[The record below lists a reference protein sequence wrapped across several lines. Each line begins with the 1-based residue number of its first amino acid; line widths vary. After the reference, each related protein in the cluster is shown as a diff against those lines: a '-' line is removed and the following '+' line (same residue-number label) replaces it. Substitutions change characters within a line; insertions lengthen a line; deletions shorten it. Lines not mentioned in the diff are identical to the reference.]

1 MHYAGMMRACALFAV
16 AALSSGCMRVHE
28 PEVRLAGVRLAG
40 IGLTGGTLQVRLQ
53 VVNPNRFALR
63 SDGLTYDLALGEPG
77 SDTGEWIQFA
87 QGTFPETLQVP
98 ARDSAIIDIPV
109 EFSYRGVG
117 GALRSLLDT
126 GSFRYRISG
135 VVHVT
140 GPVRRDLPYQRRGVV
155 TLDSM

>member
-1 MHYAGMMRACALFAV
+1 MHRAGMTRTCALLV
-16 AALSSGCMRVHE
+16 AAALASGCMKVHE

-63 SDGLTYDLALGEPG
+63 ADGLTYDLALGEPG
-77 SDTGEWIQFA
+77 SEAGDWIPFA
-87 QGTFPETLQVP
+87 QGTFPESLQVP

-117 GALRSLLDT
+117 GAIRSLLET
-126 GSFRYRISG
+126 GSFRYRVAG

-140 GPVRRDLPYQRRGVV
+140 GPIRRDLPYQRRGVV